1 MAIDRVT
8 LEILRNHYQAVV
20 EDMARIMERTAYT
33 TFVKETADF
42 STGLVSSGGEYVAY
56 PWALG
61 ASSYLGLNMAHTLA
75 YFDRYDEGD
84 IVICNDA
91 YLSGPL
97 CTHLPDIHILR
108 PIFHEGR
115 IICWGY
121 AFVHS
126 SDIGGTVP
134 ASVWP
139 RATEIFQEG
148 LRLRPTKLFRAGV
161 LQEDVKNLISDNCRI
176 PEVNWGDI
184 KAMVAAVSSCDRRIQ
199 EMVGK
204 FGLAT
209 VVEGIDAVLDY
220 AEQRARAAIRKIP
233 DGTYRFTEYME
244 DDLRSEVP
252 IRIQVALT
260 IEGDSIH
267 LDFTGTDPQ
276 VSSALNIASHGVTHP
291 FLCQAINAYI
301 VTEDPGIPKA
311 SSILRPVRVTAP
323 PGCLVNALFP
333 SPIGVRYAT
342 VLRVFDAVLG
352 ALAQALPGRVPAAPA
367 GGISPVVASV
377 LDLMTGQRQVQVVEP
392 MLGGGGGRPEMD
404 GISGADSTAGFLRN
418 TPVESIEAEVPIVMR
433 RYHLIPDTGGAG
445 EYRGGLAVRLD
456 FQVFHPHAIV
466 TARGMERCR
475 LEPWGVAGGRAGT
488 SGSCVVNRGT
498 SRARDIGKVDVLHL
512 EPGDLVSFFSPS
524 GGGHGDPRRRD
535 PEAVRADVRAGFLS
549 VGRAREAYGV
559 ALLDGHVDAEATA
572 RLRAAMPAPS
582 NSAFDFGERRAE
594 MERGWPPA
602 IQDAAHRVLGSVPPA
617 VRDWGKHQIYEK
629 IREIAAARP
638 PTTADVDAA
647 WGDIRARL
655 TRALGEA

>member
-1 MAIDRVT
+1 VTIDRVT
-8 LEILRNHYQAVV
+8 LEVLRNHYQAVV

-56 PWALG
+56 PWNLG

-75 YFDRYDEGD
+75 YFDHYDEGD

-126 SDIGGTVP
+126 SDIGGAVP

-148 LRLRPTKLFRAGV
+148 LRLRPTKLYRAGV
-161 LQEDVKNLISDNCRI
+161 LQEDVKNLIGDNCRI

-199 EMVGK
+199 EMIGK

-209 VVEGIDAVLDY
+209 VIEGIDAVLDY
-220 AEQRARAAIRKIP
+220 AEQRARVAIRKIP

-291 FLCQAINAYI
+291 FLCQAINAYL

-333 SPIGVRYAT
+333 SPIGVRYGT

-488 SGSCVVNRGT
+488 MGSCVVNRGT
-498 SRARDIGKVDVLHL
+498 PRARDIGKVDVLHL

-535 PEAVRADVRAGFLS
+535 PERVQADVRAGFLS
-549 VGRAREAYGV
+549 VDRARAAYGV
-559 ALLDGHVDAEATA
+559 ALVNGRVDAKATA
-572 RLRAAMPAPS
+572 RLRATMPATPDGE
-582 NSAFDFGERRAE
+582 FDFGERRAV
-594 MERGWPPA
+594 MERRWPPA
-602 IQDAAHRVLGSVPPA
+602 IQDAAFRVLESVPPA
-617 VRDWGKHQIYEK
+617 VRDWGKHQIYER
-629 IREIAAARP
+629 IRDIATARP
-638 PTTADVDAA
+638 PTPADVDEA
-647 WGDIRARL
+647 WADIRARL
-655 TRALGEA
+655 ARALGET